1 MSHMNNK
8 HPIVATLLALLF
20 VAMLPVSA
28 HADEQSTINFD
39 RWYVVQMAGK
49 HAGYAH
55 TTERQKDDKIV
66 TQTDLKLTVQ
76 RGDQAIDIEIEM
88 WFVETADGQPVEA
101 SSTVR
106 PGALAIVQHV
116 KFAEDEIVLTTGQG
130 DAARIK
136 RTPVLDPS
144 FCPPAAA
151 QRLIEARIAEGA
163 KDITVGLIDVSM
175 GVNPL
180 TVSMNIIGHENVEV
194 FGKVVPA
201 VVWEATASNMPGV
214 QMREYV
220 DEQGRAVKSSVQLLP
235 GMDITMIEADEQ
247 LAKAKV
253 DPPKIMAQTLVH
265 PDKPIVKPR
274 ETRSAIY
281 RVTINNAGTASI
293 NMPRTGY
300 QRVVWD
306 DKTTAAVV
314 LDLDQPV
321 NAMDDLP
328 TDADIDPSDMIDH
341 DDEAVREL
349 LELAL
354 EGLPEDTPDYVVAS
368 RLRAFVHS
376 YIDEKDLSVGL
387 AKAGQVARTA
397 QGDCTEHAVLLTA
410 LLRANGIPARTVS
423 GLLYVEKFLG
433 QEGVFG
439 YHMWTQAWL
448 EQGEPGSPAGG
459 RWADLDAVLP
469 DHDFDAAHIALTV
482 SSMADG
488 QLINDMV
495 EMLPKFGRL
504 EIQVTQAE

>member
-1 MSHMNNK
+1 MPHMNNK
-8 HPIVATLLALLF
+8 HPAVTTLLALLF
-20 VAMLPVSA
+20 VAMLPAAA
-28 HADEQSTINFD
+28 HGDEQSTTNFD

-55 TTERQKDDKIV
+55 TTERQKDGKIV

-76 RGDQAIDIEIEM
+76 RGDQAIDIELEM
-88 WFVETADGQPVEA
+88 WFVETADGEPIEA
-101 SSTVR
+101 SSSVR

-116 KFAEDEIVLTTGQG
+116 KFAEDGIVLTTGRG
-130 DAARIK
+130 DAARITT
-136 RTPVLDPS
+136 TPVLDPS
-144 FCPPAAA
+144 FYPPAAA

-163 KDITVGLIDVSM
+163 KDISVGLIDVSM

-180 TVSMNIIGHENVEV
+180 TMSMNIIGHENVEV

-247 LAKAKV
+247 LAKVKV
-253 DPPKIMAQTLVH
+253 DPPRIMAQTLVH

-281 RVTINNAGTASI
+281 RVTINNAATATI

-306 DKTTAAVV
+306 DKSTAAVV
-314 LDLDQPV
+314 LDLGQPV

-328 TDADIDPSDMIDH
+328 TDADIDPSDMIDY
-341 DDEAVREL
+341 DDGAVRGL
-349 LELAL
+349 LERAL
-354 EGLPEDTPDYVVAS
+354 EGLPEDAPDYVVAS
-368 RLRAFVHS
+368 RLRAFVHG

-410 LLRANGIPARTVS
+410 LLRAKGIPARTVS

-448 EQGEPGSPAGG
+448 EYGKPGSPAGG

-504 EIQVTQAE
+504 EIQVTQTE